1 MLGAPARLP
10 ETMSDDAKTPDND
23 GEDLLVFP
31 AWHNKVP
38 PIIFGVIGP
47 VATAVVIGLVWYYF
61 SPRYTDTGYRP
72 EQPVEY
78 SHKKHAGD
86 LGMDCRYCHSH
97 VDKSWSAGVPPT
109 ETCMNC
115 HRHVKKDSPKLLPVR
130 ESWATGQPVPWVRV
144 HKVADY
150 AYFNHSAHVNP
161 RSESTAAIG
170 CESCHGRIDQQIVVQ
185 QQEPLSM
192 GWCLDCHR
200 EPELHLRPKSEVT
213 TMGYEAPGGDQVAAG
228 TKLKADNNI
237 NPPLHC
243 SGCHR

>member
-1 MLGAPARLP
+1 MPAI
-10 ETMSDDAKTPDND
+10 
-23 GEDLLVFP
+23 FP
-31 AWHNKVP
+31 RWTNNI
-38 PIIFGVIGP
+38 PI
-47 VATAVVIGLVWYYF
+47 AIGLLAPLVGAGAIFAIWYWF
-61 SPRYTDTGYRP
+61 SPKYTDVGYRP
-72 EQPVEY
+72 EQPVPY
-78 SHKKHAGD
+78 SHKLHAGEMG
-86 LGMDCRYCHSH
+86 LDCRYCHNT
-97 VDKSWSAGVPPT
+97 VEYAAVAAIPPT
-109 ETCMNC
+109 QTCMNC
-115 HRHVKKDSPKLLPVR
+115 HDGLVQTTNPSGVYEGRIENLKK
-130 ESWATGQPVPWVRV
+130 SWETGEAIEWVRV
-144 HKVADY
+144 HMLPDY
-150 AYFNHSAHVNP
+150 AYFNHAAHVNP